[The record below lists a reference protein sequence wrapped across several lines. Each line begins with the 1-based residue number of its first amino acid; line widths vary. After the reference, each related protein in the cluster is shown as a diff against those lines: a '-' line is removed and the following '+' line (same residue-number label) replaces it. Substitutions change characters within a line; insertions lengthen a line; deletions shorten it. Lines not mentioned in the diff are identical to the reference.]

1 VTLTT
6 DEGYVQSRLR
16 LDYGELG
23 YRLWRNNVGV
33 LPDRT
38 GRPVRYGLANE
49 TPAMNRAFK
58 SGDLVGWRP
67 VLITPEMVG
76 KLLAQFVSLEAK
88 RPKGR
93 VMEAQERWRDLVNAA
108 GGYAVISDG
117 R

>member
-1 VTLTT
+1 MQT
-6 DEGYVQSRLR
+6 DNEAYVQSFLR
-16 LDYGELG
+16 LQLG
-23 YRLWRNNVGV
+23 REGYKLWRNNVGV
-33 LPDRT
+33 LKDKN